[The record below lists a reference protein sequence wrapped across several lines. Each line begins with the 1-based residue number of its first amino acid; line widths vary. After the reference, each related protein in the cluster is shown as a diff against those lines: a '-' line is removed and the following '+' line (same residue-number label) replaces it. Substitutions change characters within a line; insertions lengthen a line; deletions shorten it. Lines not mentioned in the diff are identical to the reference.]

1 MSVSSVQGVPRSSL
15 RQEDQPW
22 QALLDSA
29 GEGIWGVD
37 LDGRCTFVNR
47 AALRMLNYEADELI
61 GVNMHQMIHHHHPDG
76 TAYPAEECSIYN
88 VFRKNT
94 PFSNQIDHIF
104 RKDGSLFW
112 IELSAQPILHQGEL
126 RGAVVTFRDI
136 TQSRLAEEALRR
148 SEKLAAVGQLASSI
162 AHEIN
167 NPLEAVLNLVYLI
180 RNAETLEEARS
191 YATLAESELV
201 RVSDITL
208 QTLHFHRHQANPTP
222 VDLEITTAAILRLY
236 ASRFPA
242 RNITIDRRMKPAP
255 KALLLEGDIRQVLNN
270 LVRNAYDAMPSGGLL
285 HLRLRPASCMKTGKD
300 GVRFSV
306 ADTGTGFHPSMHGH
320 VFEPFHTTKDVTG
333 TGLGL
338 WISKGIIDKHQGRIQ
353 MRSREGAGTVFSIW
367 LPLQPMGHA

>member
-1 MSVSSVQGVPRSSL
+1 MSVSSVPGVPRSSL

-29 GEGIWGVD
+29 GEGIWG
-37 LDGRCTFVNR
+37 LDMNGVCTFVNK
-47 AALRMLNYEADELI
+47 AALRMLNYEPEELI
-61 GVNMHQMIHHHHPDG
+61 GFNMHQMIHHHHPDG
-76 TAYPAEECSIYN
+76 SHYPAEDCSIYN

-94 PFSNQIDHIF
+94 PFSNRIDHIF

-180 RNAETLEEARS
+180 RNAENLEEARS
-191 YATLAESELV
+191 YASLAEAELV

-208 QTLHFHRHQANPTP
+208 QTLHFHRHQSNRTP
-222 VDLEITTAAILRLY
+222 VDLEDTAAAILRLY

-242 RNITIDRRMKPAP
+242 RKITIDRRMKASP
-255 KALLLEGDIRQVLNN
+255 KALLLEGRPPIP
-270 LVRNAYDAMPSGGLL
+270 VRSSTTSSATPMTPCP
-285 HLRLRPASCMKTGKD
+285 PAACCIC
-300 GVRFSV
+300 VC
-306 ADTGTGFHPSMHGH
+306 AP
-320 VFEPFHTTKDVTG
+320 PP
-333 TGLGL
+333 
-338 WISKGIIDKHQGRIQ
+338 
-353 MRSREGAGTVFSIW
+353 A
-367 LPLQPMGHA
+367 